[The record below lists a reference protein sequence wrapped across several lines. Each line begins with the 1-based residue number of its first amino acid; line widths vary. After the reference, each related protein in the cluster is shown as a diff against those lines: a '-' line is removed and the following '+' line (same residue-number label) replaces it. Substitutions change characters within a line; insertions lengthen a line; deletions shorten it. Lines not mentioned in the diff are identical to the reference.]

1 MYPPSIQ
8 KLIELFSKFPTIGQR
23 TASRFVF
30 YLLKLPSSEAAQL
43 LGAIEQLKQ
52 LVKLCAWCFNP
63 FEAKEDEANTGLC
76 AICRD
81 PSRDKTLLCVVEK
94 ESDLE
99 ALEKTKSYKGL
110 YFILGGNVGQLKK
123 EDIQGIRV
131 EELKARLK
139 DPALPAGRQPV
150 KEVIL
155 ATNLTTEGETTGL
168 YIERV
173 LQPLGVTIKH
183 LGRGLP
189 IGSELEY
196 ADEETLRHALEAR
209 R

>member
-8 KLIELFSKFPTIGQR
+8 KLIELFQKFPTIGPR
-23 TASRFVF
+23 TASRLVF
-30 YLLKLPSSEAAQL
+30 YLLKLPSSQIDELTAAIQ
-43 LGAIEQLKQ
+43 QFRQ
-52 LVKLCAWCFNP
+52 TTKLCVSCFNP
-63 FEAKEDEANTGLC
+63 FDVKEVSSNATLC
-76 AICRD
+76 AICRN

-99 ALEKTKSYKGL
+99 ALEKTKSYTGL

-123 EDIQGIRV
+123 EDLQGIRV

-139 DPALPAGRQPV
+139 SQNP

-155 ATNLTTEGETTGL
+155 ATNLTTEGETTAL
-168 YIERV
+168 YLERV
-173 LQPLGVTIKH
+173 LQPMGVEIKR

-196 ADEETLRHALEAR
+196 ADEETLRQAFASR